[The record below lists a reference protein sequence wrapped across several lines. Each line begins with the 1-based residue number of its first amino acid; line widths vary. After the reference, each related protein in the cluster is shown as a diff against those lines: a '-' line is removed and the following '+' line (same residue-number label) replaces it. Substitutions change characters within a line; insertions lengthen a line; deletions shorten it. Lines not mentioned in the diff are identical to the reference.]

1 MSSYDD
7 RIVRLGFDNAKFE
20 RGASQSISTLD
31 KLNEK
36 LKLKGAEE
44 GNKNLQ
50 RSIDS
55 VDFSSMQKGIEAIE
69 RRFSTMGIVGMNVI
83 NKITDGI
90 TSSVTKLEQAT
101 IGQIKSGGWSRAM
114 NIANAKFQIEG
125 LGFQWEQ
132 VEKAVSYGVKDTAY
146 GLDAAASAAS
156 QLAASGVDFQK
167 TLTTVNGQDLT
178 AMHKSLRA
186 ISGVAAM
193 TNSSYE
199 DIARIFTTVAGNG
212 RLMGDQLLQL
222 SSRGM
227 NAAAKLAETLGTT
240 EGEIRDMVSKGQID
254 FQTFAFAM
262 DDAFGDHAKEA
273 NKTFTGALGNMK
285 AALSRV
291 GEIFADPIIN
301 KTNTLFISLTERIDE
316 FKNKL
321 KSIKLPKSFE
331 DIKKEYGEIAN
342 NAAAYNEIVKDNGE
356 KVITFGK
363 HFAEMWQAGIDAFS
377 AMIKSVDLSW
387 FDKIVEKVDSVTV
400 KITEFFNAIK
410 ELYGESAEE
419 AADDI
424 NEATKTLVV
433 SAEEAQAA
441 KDIILRGMYGTGAKR
456 QKTLAEEVFG
466 GGEEGEKHAKNV
478 QAYIDSV
485 VAAGWS
491 FENAAIKVADA
502 NEMVADSVKDVER
515 ETKKSKLKQ
524 TLDSIRSTLSNL
536 WTVAK
541 NLGKAAISIINP
553 IIKAFSSV
561 FKMDFGTIS
570 DSAVSFTD
578 KLVELSEK
586 LIITDN
592 TAEKVKKGFEKLF
605 GVVQNLGSM
614 LKTAGENAWTFITT
628 FTKSDG
634 FKSIKESLSGLTDS
648 FKELGNIKLFK
659 DIKNNIVS
667 FFQSLSFDGIGK
679 KISGFFDSVNKGL
692 SKQDDGTKGKSK
704 NKEGGGIADI
714 IASIVSGVTNTIDKV
729 KKVPDKIKE
738 FADSMKEAISAVD
751 VLDITKLAAKIW
763 GVVLVF
769 RFLLTLKDLSEL
781 FTKIAA
787 IPAKI
792 SSMIGNFAKLVD
804 SISQGVKIVTT
815 VMLIKAVATAIL
827 EIFGS
832 LIIIAAIPPDDIYR
846 AVSVFV
852 LVAGVVVILAKMLS
866 KMNETSS
873 GLSVNI
879 KVLTRLAA
887 NMIGLGVLIAT
898 IGGAVIMIATAFSI
912 VTKAVGDPDIATRAA
927 QIITWVSLGLFGF
940 VSIFIA
946 LGKWMTKSMKEAQSL
961 ILTFIG
967 MAVLIEAMAGAISL
981 ISVAMAAIAMLPET
995 GFLHAIET
1003 IGVIFGGMVLIIFMT
1018 RMVSMSQAMGA
1029 AALMLSIAGAMT
1041 LMATAIGI
1049 IALVNPSEETINGV
1063 KSLIL
1068 VTVSIFAGIALLTKL
1083 VSKDSASIL
1092 NIVLMVLAFESLFSA
1107 IAGALFV
1114 ISLIKNV
1121 DEVAN
1126 ILNSVLGMFALLTLI
1141 LGAIVMVASVTGN
1154 SESLKNAAELVLS
1167 LSVAMIALS
1176 AAVFVLS
1183 LALKNMGDVDGTI
1196 LIGFLAFIGVF
1207 TILIGVLIGFAAA
1220 MPQVTVA
1227 VEAVGNMFLRLGV
1240 GAALV
1245 GAGFYLMAAA
1255 VAKLAPSIAVLA
1267 LGLGVLFDVIEQHKV
1282 VAMIF
1287 GAFVLVL
1294 IGELTV
1300 MMVAFSRVL
1309 SGLVEAIGTAVTM
1322 VLGAINRGSKG
1333 VNDKL
1338 DNDKKGLSTKAK
1350 TMIVT
1355 IITTLC
1361 AAILKASPTV
1371 LDTIGQLIIKL
1382 FKWLGKIS
1390 GTLAEAIVDFVI
1402 ELIYGVTDAIM
1413 RNSDR
1418 IAAAF
1423 WGLFLALVDIGVNV
1437 VGRLIQLVLSTIAD
1451 LTGWDTLNK
1460 WSDKIGD
1467 IMGKAS
1473 GKIIEKS
1480 HEMRASAEET
1490 AKAKNE
1496 LVDAYEDVAEGME
1509 GASDRVEKASNGMFD
1524 VLGSFGSKTKET
1536 KDDLKSLKEE
1546 YAGLPGYAYD
1556 AILNSQNAQKAANQ
1570 SGQDAGNAFGSGLA
1584 TAITGHGGG
1593 GGSWGTDL
1601 DAANVMDGANWN
1613 EEYMMAMGESSSTS
1627 MATGLDQP
1635 DEYGAAMD
1643 DNMQNG
1649 TVKAI
1654 EDSQDDVEK
1663 AITHSINDPATAK
1676 IREHRPY
1683 FYAAGEYCV
1692 DGYTSALTSQRA
1704 LSQAQT
1710 AAIILANA
1718 SSGAFT
1724 GPKGIDSNSPSK
1736 VYYKF
1741 GTYMVQGLCNAIY
1754 NNSDLAASSMVDL
1767 SDTIVSAFGSPFE
1780 RLGKIAD
1787 GELAYDASI
1796 RPVFDGSNLYQ
1807 GASSINGMLTNQT
1820 VTVAGM
1826 SGKLSADI
1834 GQLDNTNSS
1843 MVEQLMALREEM
1855 AVMTDEMTNM
1865 KVVMDT
1871 GALVGQMAGPMDRTM
1886 GQRAVYKRRG
1896 N

>member
-90 TSSVTKLEQAT
+90 TSSVAKLEQAT

-167 TLTTVNGQDLT
+167 TLATVNGQDLT

-321 KSIKLPKSFE
+321 KSIKLPKTFE

-342 NAAAYNEIVKDNGE
+342 NAAAYNEIVKENGE

-387 FDKIVEKVDSVTV
+387 FDKIVEKVDSVAV

-491 FENAAIKVADA
+491 FENAAIKVANA

-592 TAEKVKKGFEKLF
+592 TAEKVQKGFEKLF
-605 GVVQNLGSM
+605 GVVQNFGSM
-614 LKTAGENAWTFITT
+614 LKIAGENAWTFITT

-634 FKSIKESLSGLTDS
+634 FKSIKESLSSLTDS

-679 KISGFFDSVNKGL
+679 KISGFFDSVNEGF

-729 KKVPDKIKE
+729 KKVPDKITE

-751 VLDITKLAAKIW
+751 VLDVTKLAAKIW
-763 GVVLVF
+763 GIVLVF
-769 RFLLTLKDLSEL
+769 RFLFTLKDLSEL

-792 SSMIGNFAKLVD
+792 SSMIGNFATLVD
-804 SISQGVKIVTT
+804 SISKGVKIVTT
-815 VMLIKAVATAIL
+815 VMLIKAVAAAIL
-827 EIFGS
+827 EIFGA

-887 NMIGLGVLIAT
+887 NMFGLGVLIAA

-912 VTKAVGDPDIATRAA
+912 VTKAVGDPDVATRAA

-940 VSIFIA
+940 VAIFIA
-946 LGKWMTKSMKEAQSL
+946 LGKWMTKSTKEAQSL

-967 MAVLIEAMAGAISL
+967 MAVLIEAMAGAILL

-1018 RMVSMSQAMGA
+1018 RMVSMSQAIGA

-1049 IALVNPSEETINGV
+1049 IALVNPSEDTINGV
-1063 KSLIL
+1063 KSLIF
-1068 VTVSIFAGIALLTKL
+1068 VTGILFAGIAILSKLLSGDT
-1083 VSKDSASIL
+1083 SSIG
-1092 NIVLMVLAFESLFSA
+1092 NMILMVIAFESLFLA
-1107 IAGALFV
+1107 IAATLF
-1114 ISLIKNV
+1114 IMSLIKDV
-1121 DEVAN
+1121 DKVAN
-1126 ILNSVLGMFALLTLI
+1126 TLNSVLGVFALITLI
-1141 LGAIVMVASVTGN
+1141 FAAVAIVGSVTGN
-1154 SESLKNAAELVLS
+1154 TDSLKGAASMILS
-1167 LSVAMIALS
+1167 LSVAMIAMSVSVLILAHALNTLS
-1176 AAVFVLS
+1176 EVPVGLIIGIGAAFAVF
-1183 LALKNMGDVDGTI
+1183 A
-1196 LIGFLAFIGVF
+1196 AA
-1207 TILIGVLIGFAAA
+1207 IGVLIYFGATVPTVLGA
-1220 MPQVTVA
+1220 MDTIGQ
-1227 VEAVGNMFLRLGV
+1227 MFLYIGI

-1245 GAGFYLMAAA
+1245 AAGLYIVVAALTKLPPALAGLSISLELLFTVIEDHWPIALAVGIMVIYLVNRLTAMFIVMAGAMSGIVKAIGE
-1255 VAKLAPSIAVLA
+1255 SIA
-1267 LGLGVLFDVIEQHKV
+1267 
-1282 VAMIF
+1282 
-1287 GAFVLVL
+1287 L
-1294 IGELTV
+1294 ILKQV
-1300 MMVAFSRVL
+1300 DN
-1309 SGLVEAIGTAVTM
+1309 GTKKLETKM
-1322 VLGAINRGSKG
+1322 
-1333 VNDKL
+1333 DK
-1338 DNDKKGLSTKAK
+1338 DKKGLSTKAK
-1350 TMIVT
+1350 TTIVA

-1361 AAILKASPTV
+1361 AAILKATPTV
-1371 LDTIGQLIIKL
+1371 LDTIGKLILKL
-1382 FKWLGKIS
+1382 LSYLGKIA
-1390 GTLAEAIVDFVI
+1390 GTLAEALVDFLI

-1413 RNSDR
+1413 KNSER
-1418 IAAAF
+1418 IAAAI
-1423 WGLFLALVDIGVNV
+1423 WGLVIALVDVVWQVLGQLIGMI
-1437 VGRLIQLVLSTIAD
+1437 VG
-1451 LTGWDTLNK
+1451 
-1460 WSDKIGD
+1460 KIGGD
-1467 IMGKAS
+1467 KAAQKVYDVVNGIS
-1473 GKIIEKS
+1473 QEFMQ
-1480 HEMRASAEET
+1480 EAQLMRKAAEEG
-1490 AKAKNE
+1490 AKAKQDYIDE
-1496 LVDAYEDVAEGME
+1496 IEDMESSIDVATKNS
-1509 GASDRVEKASNGMFD
+1509 SDSFSGMFSVFSSGAKD
-1524 VLGSFGSKTKET
+1524 Q
-1536 KDDLKSLKEE
+1536 KDDIASLKEE

-1556 AILNSQNAQKAANQ
+1556 AILNSKQAQAAADS
-1570 SGQDAGNAFGSGLA
+1570 SGKKTGESWKDSFTGALKSSGSDSIGDVLNF
-1584 TAITGHGGG
+1584 
-1593 GGSWGTDL
+1593 DL
-1601 DAANVMDGANWN
+1601 DADGA
-1613 EEYMMAMGESSSTS
+1613 ESMG
-1627 MATGLDQP
+1627 A
-1635 DEYGAAMD
+1635 EYGGALSDGAVGGMSVPNEYNTAMT
-1643 DNMQNG
+1643 DNMTATNQ
-1649 TVKAI
+1649 AI
-1654 EDSQDDVEK
+1654 VDNQDDVEK
-1663 AITHSINDPATAK
+1663 AIKYNINDPATAK
-1676 IREHRPY
+1676 IRENRPY
-1683 FYAAGEYCV
+1683 MYDAAMYCV

-1704 LSQAQT
+1704 LSQAQA

-1718 SSGAFT
+1718 TNASFT
-1724 GPKGIDSNSPSK
+1724 GPKGINSNSPSK

-1754 NNSDLAASSMVDL
+1754 NNADLAAESMVDL

-1796 RPVFDGSNLYQ
+1796 RPVFDGSSVYD
-1807 GASSINGMLTNQT
+1807 GMSSVNGMLNNQT
-1820 VTVAGM
+1820 ITVAGM

-1886 GQRAVYKRRG
+1886 GQRAIYKRRG